1 MRLFAIN
8 FEYIFSNSTSYYRD
22 MNYVLAEDEIHAET
36 IFRNWVKAEDS
47 ETIITSLGITELPMI
62 AQVLPNG

>member
-1 MRLFAIN
+1 
-8 FEYIFSNSTSYYRD
+8 

-47 ETIITSLGITELPMI
+47 EKVLKPSLIR
-62 AQVLPNG
+62 